1 MTHPTTPHTITAH
14 HTQSARL
21 LLLAGLRGA
30 SWLTRLC
37 SARAQRQRIR
47 SVKSSFQTHGGGPSR
62 KPPRRLVHMNLNGA
76 PRKIVSYKER
86 ERNAAIDRENRR
98 VSVAWSET
106 MPPRIAQWRPHLGCA
121 QLPIGAD
128 PEADIIPD
136 FPAADEAPDL
146 AETDALEWPRGDARQ
161 QQFQQIL
168 RKLGFTVK
176 LKPYIQRSDG
186 SAKGDWDVG
195 ITIDVL
201 DAAARVDEVVLASGD
216 GDFDLLLERVRAGGA
231 EATAYGV
238 PGLTAQSLIRAA
250 TRYVPIEGE
259 LLLR

>member
-1 MTHPTTPHTITAH
+1 LQTEGEVVVSGRHCNGCGKDGTCAISPSILAVHSDFRLRVKKIALFADVQNLYYTVRQAHGCHFNYSALWADVSRRGTIVEAY
-14 HTQSARL
+14 A
-21 LLLAGLRGA
+21 
-30 SWLTRLC
+30 
-37 SARAQRQRIR
+37 
-47 SVKSSFQTHGGGPSR
+47 
-62 KPPRRLVHMNLNGA
+62 
-76 PRKIVSYKER
+76 Y
-86 ERNAAIDRENRR
+86 AIE
-98 VSVAWSET
+98 
-106 MPPRIAQWRPHLGCA
+106 
-121 QLPIGAD
+121 
-128 PEADIIPD
+128 
-136 FPAADEAPDL
+136 
-146 AETDALEWPRGDARQ
+146 RGDARQ

-250 TRYVPIEGE
+250 TRYVPIEGD
-259 LLLR
+259 LLLRG

>member
-1 MTHPTTPHTITAH
+1 VKKIALFADVQNLYYTVRQAH
-14 HTQSARL
+14 GCHFNYSAL
-21 LLLAGLRGA
+21 
-30 SWLTRLC
+30 W
-37 SARAQRQRIR
+37 
-47 SVKSSFQTHGGGPSR
+47 
-62 KPPRRLVHMNLNGA
+62 
-76 PRKIVSYKER
+76 
-86 ERNAAIDRENRR
+86 
-98 VSVAWSET
+98 
-106 MPPRIAQWRPHLGCA
+106 
-121 QLPIGAD
+121 AD
-128 PEADIIPD
+128 VE
-136 FPAADEAPDL
+136 
-146 AETDALEWPRGDARQ
+146 RGDPRQ

-250 TRYVPIEGE
+250 TRYVPIEGD
-259 LLLR
+259 LLLRG